1 MLVHAHE
8 DLSIFL
14 SLSFRSIAEK
24 VKHMRVKGNRITV
37 TLTHGL
43 GLLVIS
49 SLLPA
54 PRPGKDLTYISL
66 LPC

>member
-43 GLLVIS
+43 GL
-49 SLLPA
+49 
-54 PRPGKDLTYISL
+54 
-66 LPC
+66 